1 MKCSN
6 FVNAFSLYDLNGT
19 LCTNS
24 RTMKSITFLIA
35 FLFFAIHLEAQPW
48 ESYVI
53 SVKGDTINCVDM
65 KKQKQ
70 GRWVVKVEPLRGEP
84 GYEEEGEFVDSKKEG
99 LWRRYNLTGDL
110 LAVENYR
117 WGFRDGKQMYFTP
130 IGDLLREEAWRAVN
144 PENPYDT
151 IEVPDLN
158 NPMVSVNKVIKQE
171 SSEIRHGTWNYYD
184 PSTGRIMKTESF
196 SYGMKLDALGR
207 PIMDTTGNAAAK
219 PVKAASA
226 TPAKK
231 PAAVE
236 EWEKKQNGKKQ
247 VKVRDGRTSPGG

>member
-1 MKCSN
+1 M
-6 FVNAFSLYDLNGT
+6 
-19 LCTNS
+19 
-24 RTMKSITFLIA
+24 RSITFLTV
-35 FLFFAIHLEAQPW
+35 FLFFVINLQAQPW
-48 ESYVI
+48 ESYLI

-70 GRWVVKVEPLRGEP
+70 GRWVIKVEALRGEP
-84 GYEEEGEFVDSKKEG
+84 GYEEEGEFVDNKKEG

-110 LAVENYR
+110 LAVERYR

-151 IEVPDLN
+151 IDVPDVN
-158 NPMVSVNKVIKQE
+158 NPMVSVTKVVKQE

-184 PSTGRIMKTESF
+184 PSTGRIVKTESF
-196 SYGMKLDALGR
+196 NYGMKLDALGR

-219 PVKAASA
+219 TAKPASS

-236 EWEKKQNGKKQ
+236 EWEKKQNGKKP
-247 VKVRDGRTSPGG
+247 VKVRDGRTTPGGG

>member
-1 MKCSN
+1 
-6 FVNAFSLYDLNGT
+6 
-19 LCTNS
+19 
-24 RTMKSITFLIA
+24 MKSITFLTA
-35 FLFFAIHLEAQPW
+35 FLFFAIQLQAQPW
-48 ESYVI
+48 ESFLI

-70 GRWVVKVEPLRGEP
+70 GRWVLKVEALRGEP
-84 GYEEEGEFVDSKKEG
+84 GYEEEGEFVDNKKEG

-130 IGDLLREEAWRAVN
+130 IGDLLREEGWRAVN

-158 NPMVSVNKVIKQE
+158 NPMVNVSKVIKQE

-184 PSTGRIMKTESF
+184 PSTGRIVKTESF
-196 SYGMKLDALGR
+196 NYGMKLDALGR

-247 VKVRDGRTSPGG
+247 VKVRDGRTSPGGG

>member
-1 MKCSN
+1 MKPLLL
-6 FVNAFSLYDLNGT
+6 FVT
-19 LCTNS
+19 LVLSTN
-24 RTMKSITFLIA
+24 LV
-35 FLFFAIHLEAQPW
+35 AQPW
-48 ESYVI
+48 ESYLI

-70 GRWVVKVEPLRGEP
+70 GRWVIKVEALRGEP
-84 GYEEEGEFVDSKKEG
+84 GYEEEGEFVDNKKEG

-110 LAVENYR
+110 LAVERYR

-158 NPMVSVNKVIKQE
+158 NPMVNVTKVVKQE

-184 PSTGRIMKTESF
+184 PSTGRIVKTESF

-207 PIMDTTGNAAAK
+207 PIMDTASNASTK
-219 PVKAASA
+219 PVKAAST

-236 EWEKKQNGKKQ
+236 EWEKKQNGKKP
-247 VKVRDGRTSPGG
+247 VKVRDGRTTPGGG